1 MQSLQVMQLNAKE
14 HELEGIQKEK
24 IKQSKVVKDH
34 YRSHREC
41 LNQLI
46 TDYTDFCNW
55 NDMLP
60 DEEFLEQVEKMN
72 PVDAL
77 VPDISLRQ

>member
-1 MQSLQVMQLNAKE
+1 M
-14 HELEGIQKEK
+14 
-24 IKQSKVVKDH
+24 VKSH
-34 YRSHREC
+34 FRSHREC

-46 TDYTDFCNW
+46 TDYTDFCNL

-60 DEEFLEQVEKMN
+60 EEDFLEQVDKIN

-77 VPDISLRQ
+77 VPELSPRVQGIWRT